1 MKQLYISQLN
11 EHLGEALTEEF
22 YLKDIFMKYTKDKGI
37 PYLHLMLQDK
47 TGSLAGRVWEN
58 IWGSPP
64 EQQEVSGIYRM
75 EDGTSY

>member
-37 PYLHLMLQDK
+37 PYLHLMLQEI
-47 TGSLAGRVWEN
+47 GRAHV
-58 IWGSPP
+58 
-64 EQQEVSGIYRM
+64 
-75 EDGTSY
+75 